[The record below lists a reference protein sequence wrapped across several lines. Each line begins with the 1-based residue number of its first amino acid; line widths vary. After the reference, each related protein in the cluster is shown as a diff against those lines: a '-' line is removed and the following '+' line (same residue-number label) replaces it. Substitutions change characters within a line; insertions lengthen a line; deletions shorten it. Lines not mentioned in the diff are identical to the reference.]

1 MVSGEKY
8 NQLEYLESS
17 VEAFWGRRG
26 ILAQPAFYYVFFF
39 ARRSMQFG
47 LPTQRATQRASGRQI
62 DDMRVDIYSDRLIS
76 KFTFPYTDVG

>member
-26 ILAQPAFYYVFFF
+26 ILAQPAFYYVFFCTTF
-39 ARRSMQFG
+39 DA
-47 LPTQRATQRASGRQI
+47 I
-62 DDMRVDIYSDRLIS
+62 W
-76 KFTFPYTDVG
+76 FTNAEGNAEGKW